1 MKSKFDILINSF
13 LKEQEIVANAE
24 DANVTTSYDVILNV
38 VKRMIEDPR
47 KLLPPVDT
55 KKFIKTD
62 DGNEKTYKFE
72 WRYGKDIF
80 VEIKVTDE
88 NIYIY
93 DIKNDKLIYSTPT
106 QEAPVHEVQ
115 NSVFTEIEK
124 LIAQDD
130 KKQELGVEAP
140 LELGDTNKSS
150 LPGAE
155 REPNKNSAN
164 SKTSEYLKA
173 LKK

>member
-1 MKSKFDILINSF
+1 MKSKFDILISSF
-13 LKEQEIVANAE
+13 LGEQEVIANTE
-24 DANVTTSYDVILNV
+24 DANVTTSYDVVLSI

-47 KLLPPVDT
+47 KLLPPVDV
-55 KKFIKTD
+55 KKFIKAD
-62 DGNEKTYKFE
+62 DGDRKTYKFE

-80 VEIKVTDE
+80 VEIKITDE

-93 DIKNDKLIYSTPT
+93 DIKNDKIIYSTPT
-106 QEAPVHEVQ
+106 KESPVHEIQ
-115 NSVFTEIEK
+115 NTVFAEIEK
-124 LIAQDD
+124 LVAQDD

-150 LPGAE
+150 LPNAE
-155 REPNKNSAN
+155 REPDKNSPT